1 MDQGWRRIGEGERI
15 KVSKDSSS
23 IHFGSVHALFILPSL
38 AMSSTINRVNEK
50 SRTKTEV
57 PSLPNLPDASTKKR
71 MKVTGRKKA
80 QGL

>member
-1 MDQGWRRIGEGERI
+1 
-15 KVSKDSSS
+15 VSKDSSS

-50 SRTKTEV
+50 SRTYKIKLIRQYV
-57 PSLPNLPDASTKKR
+57 Q
-71 MKVTGRKKA
+71 VFQV